1 MKGETM
7 RKLFLTFLLAAV
19 VFSFLGA
26 ENCYAQDGELPVIQ
40 VNTTSANYEKKSEN
54 NFELTFRWEP
64 AVGAQRYVVM
74 YGYQVGDSEEGLPE
88 SFQVPND
95 STIATIPVTSK
106 NCFVQVIGFDDANQ
120 PVARSGIYNATFT
133 IGEETITGP
142 GFDFIF
148 LEAFGKSFVDMDPIA
163 GWAIVAGIFFL
174 LLYGIYMVIFMN
186 KEVGYQDHMQNK
198 ELNQKVKSVYDKW
211 STFDVDKVIAKKI
224 DSLVDERWA
233 KLTGDENDKLRI
245 EAVKELSQREIDNLV
260 RDELDALKKETLRKR
275 IIQESKFDDEKV
287 RTRLAK
293 EELGYIEAE
302 CRALKEKRYS
312 IMRIFEAGLEN
323 HIANFGREN
332 ASQEVDR
339 DMEKAIFCEID
350 NLKIGNHGK
359 KDKHVSLN
367 RIKMFAEISPML
379 GLLGTVSGLIVAFFN
394 ILQESSAEN
403 GGYQNLLSELSGGI
417 YSAIVTTIIGLIIGI
432 ALLFLHHTVEGKIRR
447 LQNTWQNLY
456 REISRH
462 IA

>member
-1 MKGETM
+1 M
-7 RKLFLTFLLAAV
+7 RKLFLTLLLATV

-40 VNTTSANYEKKSEN
+40 VNTTSANYQKKSEN

-74 YGYQVGDSEEGLPE
+74 YGYQVGDAQEGLPE

-95 STIATIPVTSK
+95 STIVTIPLTSK
-106 NCFVQVIGFDDANQ
+106 NCFVQVVGFDDANQ
-120 PVARSGIYNATFT
+120 PVARSGVYNATFT

-148 LEAFGKSFVDMDPIA
+148 IEAFGKSFVDMDPIA
-163 GWAIVAGIFFL
+163 GWAIVLGILFL
-174 LLYGIYMVIFMN
+174 LSYGVYMVVFMN
-186 KEVGYQDHMQNK
+186 KEVRYQDHLQNK
-198 ELNQKVKSVYDKW
+198 DLKQKVDSVYEKW
-211 STFDVDKVIAKKI
+211 STFNVDKVITEKI
-224 DSLVDERWA
+224 DSLVDEKWS
-233 KLTGDENDKLRI
+233 KLTDDEHDDLRI
-245 EAVKELSQREIDNLV
+245 EAVKDLSKREIDNLV
-260 RDELDALKKETLRKR
+260 RDELDTLKKKTLRKR
-275 IIQESKFDDEKV
+275 IIKEARFDDEKV

-302 CRALKEKRYS
+302 CRAAKEKRYS

-323 HIANFGREN
+323 HKANFGRDN

-339 DMEKAIFCEID
+339 DMEKAIYCEID

-359 KDKHVSLN
+359 KDKHVSLT

-394 ILQESSAEN
+394 ILQESSGEN
-403 GGYQNLLSELSGGI
+403 GGYQSLLSELSGGI

-432 ALLFLHHTVEGKIRR
+432 VLLFLHHTVEGKIRH
-447 LQNTWQNLY
+447 LQNSWQNLY

-462 IA
+462 IE